1 MFDKIKNDS
10 KMKNI
15 FMFFLIGV
23 YIFLITFTN
32 TAWYALN
39 EGTKFYTILKMAR
52 YICYAMFAV
61 AIFIKIIKNNY
72 SKEMLFF
79 YILLVIISGVTVVTG
94 KDKFLFFTVLFLG
107 AIYGIS
113 SQKLFKCSLIVQGCL
128 LIITIICAFMGLA
141 DNSILDTQRARYSL
155 GFLWSS
161 LAPILYLFVAMLYI
175 YARKSK
181 MTWIECIALE
191 IINIFLYK
199 YTNTKMSFIV
209 LTLVLFVLLIVKLSS
224 GFRQILK
231 NIIYKYKKFVI
242 AVPVICAF
250 ISCLLPLYNQQSTLW
265 IKLNNILS
273 GRLWQCKNA
282 IVRYG
287 FSLLGVHIDVEGFSV
302 ANHGISDTTYFID
315 MGYLRIAMEY
325 GIIILLLM
333 VMMYVYI
340 LLKAYKKRD
349 IYMVSIIIVISFFCI
364 NDIFLLH
371 SFNIFIA
378 YIFCDEDI
386 FKDIPLLQK
395 LSKPIG
401 VVVNKINSVFV
412 KKEQ

>member
-1 MFDKIKNDS
+1 MVDKIKNDS
-10 KMKNI
+10 KIKNI

-94 KDKFLFFTVLFLG
+94 KDKFLFFTVLFFG

-113 SQKLFKCSLIVQGCL
+113 SQKLFKCSLFVQGGL

-191 IINIFLYK
+191 IINILLY
-199 YTNTKMSFIV
+199 
-209 LTLVLFVLLIVKLSS
+209 
-224 GFRQILK
+224 
-231 NIIYKYKKFVI
+231 
-242 AVPVICAF
+242 
-250 ISCLLPLYNQQSTLW
+250 
-265 IKLNNILS
+265 
-273 GRLWQCKNA
+273 
-282 IVRYG
+282 
-287 FSLLGVHIDVEGFSV
+287 
-302 ANHGISDTTYFID
+302 
-315 MGYLRIAMEY
+315 RI
-325 GIIILLLM
+325 
-333 VMMYVYI
+333 
-340 LLKAYKKRD
+340 
-349 IYMVSIIIVISFFCI
+349 F
-364 NDIFLLH
+364 
-371 SFNIFIA
+371 
-378 YIFCDEDI
+378 
-386 FKDIPLLQK
+386 
-395 LSKPIG
+395 
-401 VVVNKINSVFV
+401 
-412 KKEQ
+412 